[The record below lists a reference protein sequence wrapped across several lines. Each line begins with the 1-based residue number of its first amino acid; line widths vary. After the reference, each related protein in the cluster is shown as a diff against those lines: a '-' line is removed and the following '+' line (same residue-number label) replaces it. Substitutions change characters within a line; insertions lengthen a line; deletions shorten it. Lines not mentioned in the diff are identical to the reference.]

1 MNGPSVQYAVS
12 PGRTRKYW
20 LVGGGGA
27 AVVVVVVVVIV
38 LVPMLH
44 SNYTGPS
51 QFAPADG
58 PLRVQP
64 GSAGCPEVSGLV
76 CYSVAVESL
85 LQGLTLASIGFR
97 VANLTTQPGLNTT
110 QVQLGSS
117 ARVTALSSPGTP
129 VGAWW
134 FSNRTWSSGSTWQ
147 VPLNTEVW
155 FVLDTQLFSNSTLSR
170 AWFAID
176 LGAPFSG
183 GVAFSLFGSV
193 GSQGPALEQA
203 LPTRYGCS
211 PV

>member
-1 MNGPSVQYAVS
+1 MNDREGATDNPSPQSEA
-12 PGRTRKYW
+12 PPNRARLYW
-20 LVGGGGA
+20 LAGGTGTA
-27 AVVVVVVVVIV
+27 IAVIVVALLV
-38 LVPMLH
+38 LVPMFH

-58 PLRVQP
+58 PLKVQP

-76 CYSVAVESL
+76 CYSVAIESL
-85 LQGLTLASIGFR
+85 LHGLTLGSLGFR

-110 QVQLGSS
+110 QVRLGSS
-117 ARVTALSSPGTP
+117 ARVSVLGSYSITVGT
-129 VGAWW
+129 WW

-155 FVLDTQLFSNSTLSR
+155 FVLDTQLVSNSTLSR

-176 LGAPFSG
+176 LGTPFSG

-193 GSQGPALEQA
+193 ASESPGS
-203 LPTRYGCS
+203 
-211 PV
+211 

>member
-1 MNGPSVQYAVS
+1 MKDRERATDNPSPQSEAS
-12 PGRTRKYW
+12 PNRARLYW
-20 LVGGGGA
+20 LAGGTGSA
-27 AVVVVVVVVIV
+27 IAVIVVALLV
-38 LVPMLH
+38 LVPTFH

-58 PLRVQP
+58 PLKVQP
-64 GSAGCPEVSGLV
+64 GTAGCPEVTGLV
-76 CYSVAVESL
+76 CYSVAIESL
-85 LQGLTLASIGFR
+85 LHGLSLGSLGFR

-117 ARVTALSSPGTP
+117 ARVSALGTSGIT
-129 VGAWW
+129 VGTWW

-155 FVLDTQLFSNSTLSR
+155 FVLDTQLVSNSTLSR

-176 LGAPFSG
+176 LGTPFSG

-193 GSQGPALEQA
+193 ASEGPGA
-203 LPTRYGCS
+203 
-211 PV
+211 

>member
-1 MNGPSVQYAVS
+1 MNDREGATDNPSPQSEA
-12 PGRTRKYW
+12 PPNRARLYW
-20 LVGGGGA
+20 LAGGTGTA
-27 AVVVVVVVVIV
+27 IAVIVVALLV
-38 LVPMLH
+38 LVPMFH

-58 PLRVQP
+58 PLKVQP
-64 GSAGCPEVSGLV
+64 GTAGCPEVTGLV
-76 CYSVAVESL
+76 CYSVAIESL
-85 LQGLTLASIGFR
+85 LHGLTLGSLGFR

-117 ARVTALSSPGTP
+117 ARVSALGTSGMT
-129 VGAWW
+129 VGTWW

-155 FVLDTQLFSNSTLSR
+155 FVLDTQLVSNSTLSR

-176 LGAPFSG
+176 LGTPFSG

-193 GSQGPALEQA
+193 ASEGPGA
-203 LPTRYGCS
+203 
-211 PV
+211 